1 MDRMTIV
8 YINGFE
14 EKYQVQNYNPVD
26 TSLFMLHFKQL
37 IENDMLKLIIN
48 NEHLELIPLTQIRKI
63 IIHPSTTY
71 TLSEKEISGFLAVS
85 IEKNTFNPCND

>member
-1 MDRMTIV
+1 
-8 YINGFE
+8 
-14 EKYQVQNYNPVD
+14 
-26 TSLFMLHFKQL
+26 
-37 IENDMLKLIIN
+37 MLKLIIN